1 MKRLSVRRVLEVSM
15 MIRPDSTPTRS
26 VVAVAMLVGALSA
39 SAAERELDS
48 DPAPSSTVRN
58 TFDAIL
64 RNQAFRLAH
73 AKREPT
79 REDLMTLPSADIV
92 VAPHATVGG
101 HETYDQWRLLC
112 LRVVRND
119 R

>member
-1 MKRLSVRRVLEVSM
+1 M

-79 REDLMTLPSADIV
+79 REDLMTLLSADIV
-92 VAPHATVGG
+92 VASHATVGG
-101 HETYDQWRLLC
+101 KESSKL
-112 LRVVRND
+112 
-119 R
+119 